1 MPLYEFYCKNCHTVY
16 TFRSQR
22 VDTVTVPEC
31 PDCGGKLSR
40 QVSSFS
46 HIVKS
51 GDREDLGG
59 FDRDEIS
66 QAEQEELISKMGR
79 RLDAMNDD
87 DADPAEAVKVM
98 REMAEQG
105 GLRFNADVREAMARI
120 EAGVD
125 PEKIDEQFKEV
136 FDLENPFESDSGT
149 KAAKNAAQ
157 EFLRRL
163 CPPRRDPKW
172 YDMTGEKTHNDD

>member
-1 MPLYEFYCKNCHTVY
+1 MPLYEFYCKDCHTIY
-16 TFRSQR
+16 TFRSPR
-22 VDTVTVPEC
+22 VDTATVPKC

-46 HIVKS
+46 HIIRS
-51 GDREDLGG
+51 GGEDDNGG

-79 RLDAMNDD
+79 RLDALGDD
-87 DADPAEAVKVM
+87 DADPVEAVKVM

-105 GLRFNADVREAMARI
+105 GLRFNAEVREAMARI
-120 EAGVD
+120 EAGED
-125 PEKIDEQFKEV
+125 PEKIDEEFSEV
-136 FDLENPFESDSGT
+136 FDQANPFEPAPGEKMGKT
-149 KAAKNAAQ
+149 AAK
-157 EFLRRL
+157 EFLRML

-172 YDMTGEKTHNDD
+172 HDMN